1 MSANHHTQAYQV
13 WSSLD
18 QAARQ
23 EIVDEFRQVVKE
35 MINEHFRISSATPP
49 ESSCNDL
56 RAAVEPQPGHY
67 QQGESANAVR
77 AA

>member
-1 MSANHHTQAYQV
+1 MPSKKHTPADQV

-18 QAARQ
+18 QETRQ
-23 EIVDEFRQVVKE
+23 EVVEEFRRVVKE
-35 MINEHFRISSATPP
+35 IISEHFRISSTTPL

-56 RAAVEPQPGHY
+56 RVAIEPQPGHY

-77 AA
+77 VA